1 MSRSTNWCGLS
12 PTSRRSTCGRET
24 PLGCWWVVARFSS
37 IALHDPA
44 ALRRPPLNGTQC
56 SAPRRS
62 GLRGRSR
69 SHPTVR
75 AWLAGRRSWGGSRRR
90 RLRERT
96 RPRWSPR
103 PGAVGRLEGI
113 RWHRPK
119 ILLTAVWSSSSVT
132 ETQYRGRR
140 SAGSGVS
147 SRQTGMI
154 LSPSSSRRMIAVSN
168 SDLTHSDVLARS
180 DQQTST
186 VSTVSKATPT
196 LPGMESPGLSSHSSS
211 QMSTPPNRSFVAKE
225 RTAGLSL
232 WLWETNARTAAPCHP
247 KDLGPDYRQDDVFA
261 SAFRHSDSG
270 LGEQRSRRY
279 RLLRCSPRPYWVAS
293 WAVRPRSWR
302 GR

>member
-44 ALRRPPLNGTQC
+44 APRRPPPNGTQC

-75 AWLAGRRSWGGSRRR
+75 AWLAGRRSWGRSRRR

-113 RWHRPK
+113 RWYRPT

-196 LPGMESPGLSSHSSS
+196 LPGNGVAGAQFPLIEPDVHAAQPQLRGEGANGRLVLMVVGNERAHCCALSS
-211 QMSTPPNRSFVAKE
+211 Q
-225 RTAGLSL
+225 
-232 WLWETNARTAAPCHP
+232 
-247 KDLGPDYRQDDVFA
+247 
-261 SAFRHSDSG
+261 
-270 LGEQRSRRY
+270 
-279 RLLRCSPRPYWVAS
+279 
-293 WAVRPRSWR
+293 RPRTRLSSR
-302 GR
+302 

>member
-1 MSRSTNWCGLS
+1 MGCRLPVGGVPADGRPLS
-12 PTSRRSTCGRET
+12 DAGGWWPVSRRSRCTTLLHLAALLPTALSAAHPGVVVSAVVVGRT
-24 PLGCWWVVARFSS
+24 PLFR
-37 IALHDPA
+37 
-44 ALRRPPLNGTQC
+44 T
-56 SAPRRS
+56 
-62 GLRGRSR
+62 
-69 SHPTVR
+69 
-75 AWLAGRRSWGGSRRR
+75 WLAGRRSWGRSRRR

-113 RWHRPK
+113 RWYRPK

-211 QMSTPPNRSFVAKE
+211 QMSTPPNRSFVAKG